1 MTQREREGM
10 PRKIEVPIKDK
21 ILVTRDEAAA
31 LMSVSPGTINKLIT
45 LKVITPTWSGRN
57 VLIAQNDLIK
67 ACDIL
72 RGRRIDLENIELV
85 DVAI

>member
-1 MTQREREGM
+1 M

-57 VLIAQNDLIK
+57 VLIAKTDLPVPGPPFTIITFFLL
-67 ACDIL
+67 AL
-72 RGRRIDLENIELV
+72 TVSTAFLN
-85 DVAI
+85 AY

>member
-1 MTQREREGM
+1 M

-21 ILVTRDEAAA
+21 ILLTRDEAAA

-57 VLIAQNDLIK
+57 VLIAKNDLFK

>member
-1 MTQREREGM
+1 M

-45 LKVITPTWSGRN
+45 LKVIIPTWSGRN
-57 VLIAQNDLIK
+57 VLIAKNDLLK